1 MDKYCWSTDG
11 EEYYDQVSFEE
22 AKERAHNSALED
34 LMEDYEGQVSYYVAR
49 IVPPEEFL
57 SARGI
62 AERIYDHILDE
73 CYEECEID
81 SPGLEGTT
89 THQDEELGQLV
100 IDWFSKN
107 GLFDCYSLDEP
118 ECFTVEVKRKE

>member
-11 EEYYDQVSFEE
+11 EEYFDSLSFEE
-22 AKERAHNSALED
+22 AKERGQEAAIEN

-62 AERIYDHILDE
+62 AERIYDHILDD
-73 CYEECEID
+73 CYEECAID
-81 SPGLEGTT
+81 YPGLKDTAT
-89 THQDEELGQLV
+89 YQDQELGQLV
-100 IDWFSKN
+100 IDWFSNN
-107 GLFDCYSLDEP
+107 GLFDCFSLDEP
-118 ECFTVEVKRKE
+118 ECFTIEVKPEI